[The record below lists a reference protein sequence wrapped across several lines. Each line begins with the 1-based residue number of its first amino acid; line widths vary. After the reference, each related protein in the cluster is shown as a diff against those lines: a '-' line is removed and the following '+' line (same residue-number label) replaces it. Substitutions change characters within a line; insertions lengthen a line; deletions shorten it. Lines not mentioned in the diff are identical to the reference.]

1 MDKTTFHIKD
11 EENIV
16 HARSEV
22 REIARSLGFDELDQA
37 RIVQSV
43 SELAR
48 NVIQYAK
55 EGTITVEVLTVEDR
69 KGLKIKV
76 EDFGPGIPNVKELM
90 MEAKRKHNGETSGL
104 QQVRML
110 MDDMNIKTS
119 ETGEAGTC
127 VEVIKWLKTSTML
140 NGKS

>member
-1 MDKTTFHIKD
+1 MEKRIFPIKD

-16 HARSEV
+16 RTRSEV
-22 REIARSLGFDELDQA
+22 REIARSFGFDELDQA

-55 EGTITVEVLTVEDR
+55 EGSVSVEYILEEER

-90 MEAKRKHNGETSGL
+90 IGPKRKHNGETSGL

-110 MDDMNIKTS
+110 MDDMNIKTL
-119 ETGEAGTC
+119 GEEGTC
-127 VEVIKWLKTSTML
+127 VEVIKWLKISTML

>member
-1 MDKTTFHIKD
+1 MDKTTFQIKE

-22 REIARSLGFDELDQA
+22 REISRSLGFDELDQA

-48 NVIQYAK
+48 NVIQYAS
-55 EGTITVEVLTVEDR
+55 EGTITVEVVVVADR
-69 KGLKIKV
+69 KGLRIKV
-76 EDFGPGIPNVKELM
+76 EDFGPGIPNVQELL
-90 MEAKRKHNGETSGL
+90 MEPKRKHNGETSGI

-110 MDDMNIKTS
+110 MDDINIKTL
-119 ETGEAGTC
+119 EEGTC